1 MFVVII
7 SVFGICW
14 LPYHVYFI
22 YSYHN
27 PDIMRFPHIK
37 NIYLGFY
44 WLAMANC
51 AVNPIVSS
59 FQFTSL
65 GQNPLNYIF
74 RFTTGW
80 VIGSGSTSIN

>member
-1 MFVVII
+1 MFAVII
-7 SVFGICW
+7 TVFGICW

-27 PDIMRFPHIK
+27 PEIMRFPHIK

-51 AVNPIVSS
+51 ALNPIVSS
-59 FQFTSL
+59 FHFKQTLRTKSL
-65 GQNPLNYIF
+65 N
-74 RFTTGW
+74 
-80 VIGSGSTSIN
+80 